1 MHLIGGSRLS
11 PCVYPFVA
19 NRTVAKFI
27 KPSKAAQLVLYFTHI
42 CRPTAVCKHKGG
54 SKCHEQRRGYAREP
68 TQRQQGSTAIA
79 ESTVASHWRRRWTAC
94 FPLGL
99 VNEFKS
105 LIRLAVPIVSE
116 KFSGLNLQ
124 EDDFLADI
132 NSYLYLRTAD
142 NSKQALQNGSVIY
155 ESTSHS
161 VQERCFRLPE
171 RIFLTGF
178 SSRMRRY
185 TGSLVIEPV
194 GGCETLNYISC
205 ASMNTSDS
213 ENYFCN
219 IEKFLLS
226 HIADNR
232 HKCFVILNFRS
243 TFGPVSIAFC
253 GHLGKTELAVIGL
266 AMSVFNVA
274 GVFVIA
280 GLLTAC
286 DTIFA
291 QTYGSKLRSK
301 LSLQLQKAFTLVTLC
316 CIPCAALYISTEPVL
331 LLLGQNPVIATMT
344 ADLLVRLIPA
354 LVFCAWAQLLTKY
367 VQSQNRVYISL
378 FIIVITN
385 GVNAL
390 LHYILLYHLQLGING
405 AAIAQT
411 LAYFFQDVCFLCYI
425 AFSKKIIKPFS
436 DWSMEFIQNWGG
448 WFRLAIPGLI
458 MVSLEWTL
466 FEIGGI
472 VAGTLGERELAVQT
486 VLISLDSISYSLLPY
501 GFGTATGIRV
511 GQYLG
516 GQEPRGPRSCLSVA
530 LLVLWVI
537 SPFYYG
543 ISIALR
549 WYIPLIFSRNPD
561 VIAMVA
567 ELLPVAAI
575 FQILDA
581 ANGVCGGVLRGAG
594 LQHIGALIN
603 FFSLYLI
610 GGPLGMCLVYLAKYN
625 IEGIWF
631 GLIAGTSLQVTILL
645 IVCFRMNW
653 HKQVELAMKRLRYK
667 EVQVIDVTESSAKLG
682 QFESVGVIAITIL
695 CLEASSAESG
705 CNLMLTDEP
714 SEVTDKLVYLGSCE
728 SRWSRERWIRIR
740 IGEARPAFVN
750 LLTCGLGATSAYP
763 SQISYKTYDLQCA
776 AIYPTPHL
784 LKSSANGTVAPIT
797 TVRKVRET
805 YSSIAAPDGVCTEDE
820 SSDSKPKNRITRI
833 VIVKRLVLIGSL
845 LIVLTRFCF
854 GWRPSGRITLSTRRA
869 VTSLLVKQHQL
880 FYNLVPVWWI
890 PRNIACRV
898 PCRVNGLFTVWIQL
912 AETEVTTHHK
922 AHAALEMA
930 WRLVTAVSYE
940 HKVIPNVSVGQ
951 INNRDAAK
959 NGPLTPAT
967 VKPISSG
974 KFKIRPVR
982 TSLAQ
987 DLERHLN
994 RLKRSSTA
1002 VEFTYF
1008 FVIRCVSHKSWYKL
1022 IPCKLQL
1029 SSPLNFVR
1037 NSQKGYLV
1045 DLGLVLSSSW
1055 AIMSEIGIVK
1065 PTRYPEFGIGN
1076 STSISEIQLMA
1087 CSEKFYYWT
1096 VPDVSADVFPG
1107 GHITVKTR
1115 FIDSLNVTVN
1125 RYRRRGM
1132 SFLSLTV
1139 SAFAET
1145 NRISLT

>member
-1 MHLIGGSRLS
+1 MATHESEMCQPGVDPQHFVNITEDPSAMSREADMQADH
-11 PCVYPFVA
+11 PNGV
-19 NRTVAKFI
+19 
-27 KPSKAAQLVLYFTHI
+27 KA
-42 CRPTAVCKHKGG
+42 
-54 SKCHEQRRGYAREP
+54 
-68 TQRQQGSTAIA
+68 
-79 ESTVASHWRRRWTAC
+79 VASLFT
-94 FPLGL
+94 
-99 VNEFKS
+99 
-105 LIRLAVPIVSE
+105 
-116 KFSGLNLQ
+116 
-124 EDDFLADI
+124 
-132 NSYLYLRTAD
+132 
-142 NSKQALQNGSVIY
+142 
-155 ESTSHS
+155 
-161 VQERCFRLPE
+161 
-171 RIFLTGF
+171 
-178 SSRMRRY
+178 
-185 TGSLVIEPV
+185 
-194 GGCETLNYISC
+194 
-205 ASMNTSDS
+205 
-213 ENYFCN
+213 
-219 IEKFLLS
+219 
-226 HIADNR
+226 
-232 HKCFVILNFRS
+232 S

-354 LVFCAWAQLLTKY
+354 LIFCAWAQLLTKY

-436 DWSMEFIQNWGG
+436 NWSMEFIQNWGG

-530 LLVLWVI
+530 LLVLC
-537 SPFYYG
+537 
-543 ISIALR
+543 
-549 WYIPLIFSRNPD
+549 ND

-667 EVQVIDVTESSAKLG
+667 EVQVIDVTESS
-682 QFESVGVIAITIL
+682 
-695 CLEASSAESG
+695 EA
-705 CNLMLTDEP
+705 
-714 SEVTDKLVYLGSCE
+714 
-728 SRWSRERWIRIR
+728 
-740 IGEARPAFVN
+740 
-750 LLTCGLGATSAYP
+750 
-763 SQISYKTYDLQCA
+763 
-776 AIYPTPHL
+776 
-784 LKSSANGTVAPIT
+784 
-797 TVRKVRET
+797 
-805 YSSIAAPDGVCTEDE
+805 YSSIAAPDGVCTEDK
-820 SSDSKPKNRITRI
+820 SSETRPKSRITRM
-833 VIVKRLVLIGSL
+833 VIAKRLVLIGAL
-845 LIVLTRFCF
+845 LIVLTISILCRNFLHLSDYF
-854 GWRPSGRITLSTRRA
+854 GPYCVFTNGTFITIKPDS
-869 VTSLLVKQHQL
+869 SLE
-880 FYNLVPVWWI
+880 N
-890 PRNIACRV
+890 C
-898 PCRVNGLFTVWIQL
+898 T
-912 AETEVTTHHK
+912 
-922 AHAALEMA
+922 
-930 WRLVTAVSYE
+930 
-940 HKVIPNVSVGQ
+940 
-951 INNRDAAK
+951 
-959 NGPLTPAT
+959 
-967 VKPISSG
+967 
-974 KFKIRPVR
+974 
-982 TSLAQ
+982 
-987 DLERHLN
+987 
-994 RLKRSSTA
+994 
-1002 VEFTYF
+1002 
-1008 FVIRCVSHKSWYKL
+1008 
-1022 IPCKLQL
+1022 
-1029 SSPLNFVR
+1029 
-1037 NSQKGYLV
+1037 
-1045 DLGLVLSSSW
+1045 
-1055 AIMSEIGIVK
+1055 IVK
-1065 PTRYPEFGIGN
+1065 
-1076 STSISEIQLMA
+1076 L
-1087 CSEKFYYWT
+1087 
-1096 VPDVSADVFPG
+1096 
-1107 GHITVKTR
+1107 
-1115 FIDSLNVTVN
+1115 
-1125 RYRRRGM
+1125 
-1132 SFLSLTV
+1132 
-1139 SAFAET
+1139 
-1145 NRISLT
+1145 

>member
-1 MHLIGGSRLS
+1 MRDVNPQQFVNIKEDPSAMSREEDMH
-11 PCVYPFVA
+11 A
-19 NRTVAKFI
+19 NQPNGNKKLNGFHDQISDV
-27 KPSKAAQLVLYFTHI
+27 PV
-42 CRPTAVCKHKGG
+42 
-54 SKCHEQRRGYAREP
+54 
-68 TQRQQGSTAIA
+68 GSTAIA

-105 LIRLAVPIVSE
+105 LIRLAVPIAV
-116 KFSGLNLQ
+116 
-124 EDDFLADI
+124 A
-132 NSYLYLRTAD
+132 
-142 NSKQALQNGSVIY
+142 
-155 ESTSHS
+155 
-161 VQERCFRLPE
+161 
-171 RIFLTGF
+171 
-178 SSRMRRY
+178 
-185 TGSLVIEPV
+185 SLF
-194 GGCETLNYISC
+194 T
-205 ASMNTSDS
+205 
-213 ENYFCN
+213 
-219 IEKFLLS
+219 
-226 HIADNR
+226 
-232 HKCFVILNFRS
+232 S

-667 EVQVIDVTESSAKLG
+667 EVQVIDVTESS
-682 QFESVGVIAITIL
+682 
-695 CLEASSAESG
+695 
-705 CNLMLTDEP
+705 
-714 SEVTDKLVYLGSCE
+714 
-728 SRWSRERWIRIR
+728 
-740 IGEARPAFVN
+740 
-750 LLTCGLGATSAYP
+750 
-763 SQISYKTYDLQCA
+763 
-776 AIYPTPHL
+776 
-784 LKSSANGTVAPIT
+784 
-797 TVRKVRET
+797 ET

-845 LIVLTRFCF
+845 LIVLTVSILCRNFLHLSDYF
-854 GWRPSGRITLSTRRA
+854 GPYCVFTNGTFIT
-869 VTSLLVKQHQL
+869 
-880 FYNLVPVWWI
+880 
-890 PRNIACRV
+890 
-898 PCRVNGLFTVWIQL
+898 
-912 AETEVTTHHK
+912 
-922 AHAALEMA
+922 
-930 WRLVTAVSYE
+930 
-940 HKVIPNVSVGQ
+940 
-951 INNRDAAK
+951 
-959 NGPLTPAT
+959 
-967 VKPISSG
+967 
-974 KFKIRPVR
+974 IRP
-982 TSLAQ
+982 
-987 DLERHLN
+987 D
-994 RLKRSSTA
+994 
-1002 VEFTYF
+1002 
-1008 FVIRCVSHKSWYKL
+1008 
-1022 IPCKLQL
+1022 
-1029 SSPLNFVR
+1029 SSPENCT
-1037 NSQKGYLV
+1037 
-1045 DLGLVLSSSW
+1045 
-1055 AIMSEIGIVK
+1055 IVK
-1065 PTRYPEFGIGN
+1065 
-1076 STSISEIQLMA
+1076 L
-1087 CSEKFYYWT
+1087 
-1096 VPDVSADVFPG
+1096 
-1107 GHITVKTR
+1107 
-1115 FIDSLNVTVN
+1115 
-1125 RYRRRGM
+1125 
-1132 SFLSLTV
+1132 
-1139 SAFAET
+1139 
-1145 NRISLT
+1145 